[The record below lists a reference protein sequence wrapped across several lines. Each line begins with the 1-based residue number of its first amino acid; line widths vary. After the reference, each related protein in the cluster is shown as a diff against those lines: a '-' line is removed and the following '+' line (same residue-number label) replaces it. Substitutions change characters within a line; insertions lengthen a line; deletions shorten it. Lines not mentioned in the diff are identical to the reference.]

1 MAETILNKSS
11 NEQFKDDY
19 TRYALYTTYKR
30 VLSDMRDGLKPVQ
43 RRILWTM
50 FHDTK
55 AVTHTVKSAAV
66 VGDVMKLYHPH
77 GNCLGGLTQVYT
89 ADGNITDIES
99 VYKSGVKELE
109 VKAFDP
115 VSRKVVTAKATH
127 FRIGTYADKIYKIT
141 ATNGFSIQCTANHP
155 ILMNYFQWKNAED
168 VTGTDYFVQY
178 SINGFRSTLKVDTI
192 EVIELKEKIPMYD
205 FTVSGYENML
215 IPISNDHFVC
225 VHNSGIYGTIKPM
238 TNWFESKVPMVDNQG
253 SFGNLEGDPASAE
266 RYTECKLSKF
276 ALECVIGELANTA
289 KAVDWL
295 DNYSNTCME
304 PEYLP
309 VKVPLLLVE
318 GSLGIG
324 VGLRADIP
332 AHNLGEVIDAT
343 IYLMHNP
350 DGNVALVP
358 DHCMACEIY
367 DCDWEKIAKTG
378 FGHYKIRGKIDIETY
393 KGKTALV
400 IKSLPDM
407 TFLDTIREKLEDLV
421 DKKKIIQIENMYDEC
436 TPDTMRFVIV
446 LKNGADPNYV
456 REVIYK
462 NTKVEQTLRIN
473 METLYKFRPMR
484 MSYKSYLLSFID
496 MRKLTK
502 FRVYSNV
509 LQDIQTKIH
518 ERDAYIKVLESGEID
533 NIIAMIRKQKKTD
546 DSILIDYL
554 IKKLKITDLQAR
566 YIINADLRRLS
577 IGYLNKY
584 KAEAV
589 ELEKQRKY
597 YMDLIVD
604 EKRIEAEIEAELLDI
619 KARYGKPRMCKLIK
633 GTDDLD
639 IPKGEMVIAVTE
651 KNFVRKVPGGT
662 AIGSF
667 RNDSVKSM
675 IKIDNTDSIMIFDE
689 QGRVFK
695 LPVHK
700 IPFTDRQSNGTDIR
714 FLVKGLTANI
724 NCIIPESV
732 IKELAKKGTHNNK
745 HYLISITRSGLYK
758 RMDLDDF
765 INVPPSGLLYAKLDQ
780 PDFIKDI
787 IIAHSN
793 FNIII
798 YSDKKAVS
806 VNVNDIP
813 YLKRNTKGSR
823 SIYNADVVDGL
834 CVIDQ
839 TKSDIIVIT
848 ESGKLNR
855 IPIMSLPINPNKK
868 GFNVIKLSS
877 GDKINSIVSGNDS
890 NVICIKTL
898 KSYYEI
904 PVAQLH
910 VGSSVSGGEKLIA
923 MKADQMIRCWIK

>member
-77 GNCLGGLTQVYT
+77 GNCIYPNTKLYT
-89 ADGNITDIES
+89 VDGNITDIES

-109 VKAFDP
+109 IKAFDP

-178 SINGFRSTLKVDTI
+178 NINGFRSTLKVDTI

-215 IPISNDHFVC
+215 IPIGDDHFVC
-225 VHNSGIYGTIKPM
+225 IHNSGIYGTIKPM

-276 ALECVIGELANTA
+276 ALECVIGELANTT

-367 DCDWEKIAKTG
+367 DCDWEKISKTG

-639 IPKGEMVIAVTE
+639 IPKGEMTIAVTE

-662 AIGSF
+662 AIGNF

-855 IPIMSLPINPNKK
+855 IPIMSLPINSNKK

>member
-77 GNCLGGLTQVYT
+77 GNCLGGLTQIYT
-89 ADGNITDIES
+89 VDGNITDIES

-109 VKAFDP
+109 IKAFDP

-141 ATNGFSIQCTANHP
+141 AINGFSIQCTANHP

-168 VTGTDYFVQY
+168 VTETDYFVQY
-178 SINGFRSTLKVDTI
+178 NINGFRSTLKVDTI
-192 EVIELKEKIPMYD
+192 EVVELKEKIPMYD

-215 IPISNDHFVC
+215 IPIGDDHFVC
-225 VHNSGIYGTIKPM
+225 IHNSGIYGTIKPM

-276 ALECVIGELANTA
+276 ALECVIGELANTT

-367 DCDWEKIAKTG
+367 DCDWEKISKTG

-533 NIIAMIRKQKKTD
+533 NIIAIIRKQKKTD

-639 IPKGEMVIAVTE
+639 IPKGEMTIAVTE

-855 IPIMSLPINPNKK
+855 IPIMSLPINFNKK

>member
-109 VKAFDP
+109 IKAFDP

-155 ILMNYFQWKNAED
+155 ILMNYFQWKNAKD

-215 IPISNDHFVC
+215 IPIGDDHFVC

-276 ALECVIGELANTA
+276 ALECVIGELANTD

-367 DCDWEKIAKTG
+367 DCDWEKISKTG

-639 IPKGEMVIAVTE
+639 IPKGEMTIAVTE

>member
-55 AVTHTVKSAAV
+55 AVAHTVKSAAV

-89 ADGNITDIES
+89 VDGNITDIES
-99 VYKSGVKELE
+99 VYKSGVKELGI
-109 VKAFDP
+109 KAFDP

-215 IPISNDHFVC
+215 IPIGDDHFVC

-276 ALECVIGELANTA
+276 ALECVIGELANTT

-309 VKVPLLLVE
+309 VKVPLLLIE

-502 FRVYSNV
+502 FRVYSNI

-619 KARYGKPRMCKLIK
+619 KTRYGKPRMCKLIK

-662 AIGSF
+662 AIGNF

>member
-89 ADGNITDIES
+89 VDGNITDIES

-109 VKAFDP
+109 IKAFDP

-215 IPISNDHFVC
+215 IPIGDDHFVC

-276 ALECVIGELANTA
+276 ALECVIGELANTT

-367 DCDWEKIAKTG
+367 DCDWEKISKTG

-868 GFNVIKLSS
+868 GFNVIKLSN

-890 NVICIKTL
+890 NIICIKTL
-898 KSYYEI
+898 KNYYEI

>member
-77 GNCLGGLTQVYT
+77 GNCLGPLTQIYT
-89 ADGNITDIES
+89 VDGNITDIES

-109 VKAFDP
+109 IKAFDP

-168 VTGTDYFVQY
+168 VTETDYFVQY
-178 SINGFRSTLKVDTI
+178 NINGFRSTLKVDTI
-192 EVIELKEKIPMYD
+192 EVIKLKEKIPMYD

-215 IPISNDHFVC
+215 IPIGDDHFVC
-225 VHNSGIYGTIKPM
+225 IHNSGIYGTIKPM

-276 ALECVIGELANTA
+276 ALECVIGELANTT

-367 DCDWEKIAKTG
+367 DCDWEKISKTG

-546 DSILIDYL
+546 DSILIEYL

-639 IPKGEMVIAVTE
+639 IPKGEMTIAVTE

-855 IPIMSLPINPNKK
+855 IPIMSLPINSNKK

>member
-1 MAETILNKSS
+1 MAETILSVPAG
-11 NEQFKDDY
+11 EQFAGDY

-55 AVTHTVKSAAV
+55 AVSHTVKSAAV

-77 GNCLGGLTQVYT
+77 GNCLRGSTEVYCLNNTTMTIEDIYNSGIQKLDILAVDPMTGGVIP
-89 ADGNITDIES
+89 A
-99 VYKSGVKELE
+99 V
-109 VKAFDP
+109 
-115 VSRKVVTAKATH
+115 ATN
-127 FRIGTYADKIYKIT
+127 FRIGTYTDKVYGIHLSNGNAIYST
-141 ATNGFSIQCTANHP
+141 EEHPFMTANRKWKYAKDLKSGDELFTSTKHAVLNDS
-155 ILMNYFQWKNAED
+155 IKVNYVECIDENHC
-168 VTGTDYFVQY
+168 
-178 SINGFRSTLKVDTI
+178 
-192 EVIELKEKIPMYD
+192 PMYD
-205 FTVSGYENML
+205 FTVSGLENMM
-215 IPISNDHFVC
+215 IPVDDGIFIC

-238 TNWFESKVPMVDNQG
+238 TNWFESKVPLVDNQG

-266 RYTECKLSKF
+266 RYTECRLSKF
-276 ALECVIGELANTA
+276 ALECVIGELANTN

-295 DNYSNTCME
+295 DNYSNTCLE

-350 DGNVALVP
+350 EGNVALVP

-367 DCDWEKIAKTG
+367 DTDWEKIAKTG
-378 FGHYKIRGKIDIETY
+378 FGHYKIRGKIDIENY

-407 TFLDTIREKLEDLV
+407 TFLDTIREKIEDLV
-421 DKKKIIQIENMYDEC
+421 EKKKIIQIDNMYDEC
-436 TPDTMRFVIV
+436 TPDVMRFVIV

-473 METLYKFRPMR
+473 METLYKFKPMR

-533 NIIAMIRKQKKTD
+533 NIINMIKKQKTTD

-554 IKKLKITDLQAR
+554 IKKLKITDLQAK
-566 YIINADLRRLS
+566 YIINADLRKLS

-589 ELEKQRKY
+589 ELEKQRQY
-597 YMDLIVD
+597 YMALIVD
-604 EKRIEAEIEAELLDI
+604 DKRIEAEIEQELLDI
-619 KARYGKPRMCKLIK
+619 KAKYAKPRMCKLIK

-639 IPKGEMVIAVTE
+639 IPKGEMTIAVTE
-651 KNFVRKVPGGT
+651 KNFIRKVPGGT

-689 QGRVFK
+689 QGRVYK

-745 HYLISITRSGLYK
+745 HYLISITRNGLYK

-793 FNIII
+793 FNIIV

-823 SIYNADVVDGL
+823 SIYNAETVDGL

-839 TKSDIIVIT
+839 TKSDIIVVT
-848 ESGKLNR
+848 ESGKINR
-855 IPIMSLPINPNKK
+855 IPIMNLPITSNKK
-868 GFNVIKLSS
+868 GFNVIKLTS

-890 NVICIKTL
+890 NIVCIKTL
-898 KSYYEI
+898 KNYIEI
-904 PVAQLH
+904 PVSQLQ
-910 VGSSVSGGEKLIA
+910 VGSSISGGEKLIA
-923 MKADQMIRCWIK
+923 MKSDQMIRCWIK

>member
-77 GNCLGGLTQVYT
+77 GNCIYPNTKLYT
-89 ADGNITDIES
+89 VDGNIIDIES

-109 VKAFDP
+109 IKAFDT

-168 VTGTDYFVQY
+168 VTETDYFVQY
-178 SINGFRSTLKVDTI
+178 NINGFRSTLKVDTI

-215 IPISNDHFVC
+215 IPIGDDHFVC
-225 VHNSGIYGTIKPM
+225 IHNSGIYGTIKPM

-276 ALECVIGELANTA
+276 ALECVIGELANTT

-343 IYLMHNP
+343 IYLMHNS

-367 DCDWEKIAKTG
+367 DCDWEKISKTG

-662 AIGSF
+662 AIGNF

-855 IPIMSLPINPNKK
+855 IPTMSLPINPNKK

-890 NVICIKTL
+890 NIICIKTL

>member
-1 MAETILNKSS
+1 MAETILTVPAG
-11 NEQFKDDY
+11 EQFAGDY

-66 VGDVMKLYHPH
+66 IGDVMKLYHPH
-77 GNCLGGLTQVYT
+77 GDQGAYN
-89 ADGNITDIES
+89 
-99 VYKSGVKELE
+99 
-109 VKAFDP
+109 
-115 VSRKVVTAKATH
+115 
-127 FRIGTYADKIYKIT
+127 
-141 ATNGFSIQCTANHP
+141 
-155 ILMNYFQWKNAED
+155 
-168 VTGTDYFVQY
+168 
-178 SINGFRSTLKVDTI
+178 
-192 EVIELKEKIPMYD
+192 
-205 FTVSGYENML
+205 
-215 IPISNDHFVC
+215 
-225 VHNSGIYGTIKPM
+225 TIKPM
-238 TNWFESKVPMVDNQG
+238 TNWFESKVPLIDNQG
-253 SFGNLEGDPASAE
+253 SFGNLEGDPASAP

-276 ALECVIGELANTA
+276 ALECVIGELASTS

-295 DNYSNTCME
+295 NNYSNTCLE

-332 AHNLGEVIDAT
+332 AHNLGEVIDAA

-350 DGNVALVP
+350 EGNVALVP

-367 DCDWEKIAKTG
+367 DTDWEKISKTG
-378 FGHYKIRGKIDIETY
+378 FGHYKIRGKIDIENY

-407 TFLDTIREKLEDLV
+407 TFLDTIREKIEDLV
-421 DKKKIIQIENMYDEC
+421 EKKKIIQIDNMYDEC
-436 TPDTMRFVIV
+436 TPDIMRFVIV
-446 LKNGADPNYV
+446 LKNGADPNYI
-456 REVIYK
+456 RDVIYK
-462 NTKVEQTLRIN
+462 NTKVEQTIRIN
-473 METLYKFRPMR
+473 LETLYKFKPMR

-533 NIIAMIRKQKKTD
+533 NIINMIKKQKTTD

-554 IKKLKITDLQAR
+554 IKKLKITDLQAK
-566 YIINADLRRLS
+566 YIINADLRKLS

-589 ELEKQRKY
+589 ELEKQRQY
-597 YMDLIVD
+597 YMALIVD
-604 EKRIEAEIEAELLDI
+604 DKRIEAEIEQELLDI
-619 KARYGKPRMCKLIK
+619 KAKYAKPRMCKLIK

-639 IPKGEMVIAVTE
+639 IPKGEMTIAVTE
-651 KNFVRKVPGGT
+651 KNFIRKVPGGT

-667 RNDSVKSM
+667 RNDSVKCM

-689 QGRVFK
+689 QGRVYK

-745 HYLISITRSGLYK
+745 HYLISITRNGLYK

-793 FNIII
+793 FNIIV

-823 SIYNADVVDGL
+823 SIYNAETVDGL

-839 TKSDIIVIT
+839 TKSDIIVVT
-848 ESGKLNR
+848 ESGKINR
-855 IPIMSLPINPNKK
+855 IPIMNLPITSNKK
-868 GFNVIKLSS
+868 GFNVIKLTS
-877 GDKINSIVSGNDS
+877 GDKINSIVSGNNS
-890 NVICIKTL
+890 NIVCIKTL
-898 KSYYEI
+898 KNYIEI
-904 PVAQLH
+904 PVSQLQ
-910 VGSSVSGGEKLIA
+910 VGSSISGGEKLIA
-923 MKADQMIRCWIK
+923 MKSDQMIRCWIK

>member
-43 RRILWTM
+43 RRILWAM

-66 VGDVMKLYHPH
+66 VGDVMKLYHGH
-77 GNCLGGLTQVYT
+77 G
-89 ADGNITDIES
+89 
-99 VYKSGVKELE
+99 
-109 VKAFDP
+109 
-115 VSRKVVTAKATH
+115 
-127 FRIGTYADKIYKIT
+127 
-141 ATNGFSIQCTANHP
+141 
-155 ILMNYFQWKNAED
+155 D
-168 VTGTDYFVQY
+168 V
-178 SINGFRSTLKVDTI
+178 
-192 EVIELKEKIPMYD
+192 
-205 FTVSGYENML
+205 
-215 IPISNDHFVC
+215 
-225 VHNSGIYGTIKPM
+225 GIYGTIKPM
-238 TNWFESKVPMVDNQG
+238 TNWFESKVPLVDNQG
-253 SFGNLEGDPASAE
+253 SFGNLEGDPASAP

-276 ALECVIGELANTA
+276 ALECVIGELANTT

-295 DNYSNTCME
+295 NNYSNTCLE

-309 VKVPLLLVE
+309 VKVPLLLIE

-332 AHNLGEVIDAT
+332 AHNLGEVIDAA

-350 DGNVALVP
+350 DGNIALVP

-378 FGHYKIRGKIDIETY
+378 FGHYKIRGKIDIENY

-407 TFLDTIREKLEDLV
+407 TFLDTIREKLEELV
-421 DKKKIIQIENMYDEC
+421 EKKKIIQIENMYDEC

-462 NTKVEQTLRIN
+462 NTKVEQTVRIN

-546 DSILIDYL
+546 DYILIDYL

-639 IPKGEMVIAVTE
+639 IPKGEMTIAVTE

>member
-1 MAETILNKSS
+1 MAETILTVPAG
-11 NEQFKDDY
+11 EQFAGDY

-66 VGDVMKLYHPH
+66 IGDVMKLYHPH
-77 GNCLGGLTQVYT
+77 GDQGAYN
-89 ADGNITDIES
+89 
-99 VYKSGVKELE
+99 
-109 VKAFDP
+109 
-115 VSRKVVTAKATH
+115 
-127 FRIGTYADKIYKIT
+127 
-141 ATNGFSIQCTANHP
+141 
-155 ILMNYFQWKNAED
+155 
-168 VTGTDYFVQY
+168 
-178 SINGFRSTLKVDTI
+178 
-192 EVIELKEKIPMYD
+192 
-205 FTVSGYENML
+205 
-215 IPISNDHFVC
+215 
-225 VHNSGIYGTIKPM
+225 TIKPM
-238 TNWFESKVPMVDNQG
+238 TNWFESKVPLIDNQG
-253 SFGNLEGDPASAE
+253 SFGNLEGDPASAP

-276 ALECVIGELANTA
+276 ALECVIGELASTS

-295 DNYSNTCME
+295 NNYSNTCLE

-332 AHNLGEVIDAT
+332 AHNLGEVIDAA

-350 DGNVALVP
+350 EGNVALVP

-367 DCDWEKIAKTG
+367 DTDWEKISKTG
-378 FGHYKIRGKIDIETY
+378 FGHYKIRGKIDIENY

-407 TFLDTIREKLEDLV
+407 TFLDTIREKIEDLV
-421 DKKKIIQIENMYDEC
+421 EKKKIIQIDNMYDEC
-436 TPDTMRFVIV
+436 TPDIMRFVIV

-456 REVIYK
+456 RDVIYK
-462 NTKVEQTLRIN
+462 NTKVEQTIRIN
-473 METLYKFRPMR
+473 LETLYKFKPMR

-533 NIIAMIRKQKKTD
+533 NIINMIKKQKTTD

-554 IKKLKITDLQAR
+554 IKKLKITDLQAK
-566 YIINADLRRLS
+566 YIINADLRKLS

-589 ELEKQRKY
+589 ELEKQRQH
-597 YMDLIVD
+597 YMALIVD
-604 EKRIEAEIEAELLDI
+604 DKRIEAEIEQELLDI
-619 KARYGKPRMCKLIK
+619 KAKYAKPRMCKLIK
-633 GTDDLD
+633 GTDDPD
-639 IPKGEMVIAVTE
+639 IPKGEMTIAVTE
-651 KNFVRKVPGGT
+651 KNFIRKVPGGT

-667 RNDSVKSM
+667 RNDSVKCM

-689 QGRVFK
+689 QGRVYR

-745 HYLISITRSGLYK
+745 HYLISITRNGLYK

-793 FNIII
+793 FNIIV

-823 SIYNADVVDGL
+823 SIYNAETVDGL

-839 TKSDIIVIT
+839 TKSDIIVVT
-848 ESGKLNR
+848 ESGKINR
-855 IPIMSLPINPNKK
+855 IPIMNLPITSNKK
-868 GFNVIKLSS
+868 GFNVIKLTS
-877 GDKINSIVSGNDS
+877 GDKINSIVSGNNS
-890 NVICIKTL
+890 NIVCIKTL
-898 KSYYEI
+898 KNYIEI
-904 PVAQLH
+904 PVSQLQ
-910 VGSSVSGGEKLIA
+910 VGSSISGGEKLIA
-923 MKADQMIRCWIK
+923 MKSDQMIRCWIK

>member
-77 GNCLGGLTQVYT
+77 GNCLGPLTQIYT
-89 ADGNITDIES
+89 VDGNITDIES

-109 VKAFDP
+109 IKAFDP
-115 VSRKVVTAKATH
+115 VSRKVVTARATH

-141 ATNGFSIQCTANHP
+141 ATNGFSIRCTANHP

-178 SINGFRSTLKVDTI
+178 NINGFRSTLKVDTI

-215 IPISNDHFVC
+215 IPIGDDHFVC

-276 ALECVIGELANTA
+276 ALECVIGELANTT

-367 DCDWEKIAKTG
+367 DCDWEKISKTG

-546 DSILIDYL
+546 DSILIEYL

-639 IPKGEMVIAVTE
+639 IPKGEMTIAVTE

-890 NVICIKTL
+890 NIICIKTL

>member
-77 GNCLGGLTQVYT
+77 GNCIGGLTKIYT
-89 ADGNITDIES
+89 VDGNITDIES

-109 VKAFDP
+109 IKAFDP
-115 VSRKVVTAKATH
+115 VSRNVVTAKATH

-215 IPISNDHFVC
+215 IPIGNDHFVC

-367 DCDWEKIAKTG
+367 DCDWEKISKTG

-667 RNDSVKSM
+667 RHDSVKSM
-675 IKIDNTDSIMIFDE
+675 IKIDHTDSIMIFDE

-700 IPFTDRQSNGTDIR
+700 IPIDS
-714 FLVKGLTANI
+714 LM
-724 NCIIPESV
+724 
-732 IKELAKKGTHNNK
+732 EL
-745 HYLISITRSGLYK
+745 I
-758 RMDLDDF
+758 LD
-765 INVPPSGLLYAKLDQ
+765 
-780 PDFIKDI
+780 
-787 IIAHSN
+787 
-793 FNIII
+793 
-798 YSDKKAVS
+798 
-806 VNVNDIP
+806 
-813 YLKRNTKGSR
+813 
-823 SIYNADVVDGL
+823 
-834 CVIDQ
+834 
-839 TKSDIIVIT
+839 
-848 ESGKLNR
+848 
-855 IPIMSLPINPNKK
+855 SL
-868 GFNVIKLSS
+868 
-877 GDKINSIVSGNDS
+877 
-890 NVICIKTL
+890 
-898 KSYYEI
+898 
-904 PVAQLH
+904 
-910 VGSSVSGGEKLIA
+910 
-923 MKADQMIRCWIK
+923 

>member
-1 MAETILNKSS
+1 MAETILTVPAG
-11 NEQFKDDY
+11 EQFAGDY

-66 VGDVMKLYHPH
+66 IGDVMKLYHPH
-77 GNCLGGLTQVYT
+77 GDQGAYN
-89 ADGNITDIES
+89 
-99 VYKSGVKELE
+99 
-109 VKAFDP
+109 
-115 VSRKVVTAKATH
+115 
-127 FRIGTYADKIYKIT
+127 
-141 ATNGFSIQCTANHP
+141 
-155 ILMNYFQWKNAED
+155 
-168 VTGTDYFVQY
+168 
-178 SINGFRSTLKVDTI
+178 
-192 EVIELKEKIPMYD
+192 
-205 FTVSGYENML
+205 
-215 IPISNDHFVC
+215 
-225 VHNSGIYGTIKPM
+225 TIKPM
-238 TNWFESKVPMVDNQG
+238 TNWFESKVPLIDNQG
-253 SFGNLEGDPASAE
+253 SFGNLEGDPASAP

-276 ALECVIGELANTA
+276 ALECVIGELASTS

-295 DNYSNTCME
+295 NNYSNTCLE

-332 AHNLGEVIDAT
+332 AHNLGEVIDAA

-350 DGNVALVP
+350 EGNVALVP

-367 DCDWEKIAKTG
+367 DTDWEKISKTG
-378 FGHYKIRGKIDIETY
+378 FGHYKIRGKIDIENY

-407 TFLDTIREKLEDLV
+407 TFLDTIREKIEDLV
-421 DKKKIIQIENMYDEC
+421 EKKKIIQIDNMYDEC
-436 TPDTMRFVIV
+436 TPDIMRFVIV

-456 REVIYK
+456 RDVIYK
-462 NTKVEQTLRIN
+462 NTKVEQTIRIN
-473 METLYKFRPMR
+473 LETLYKFKPMR

-533 NIIAMIRKQKKTD
+533 NIINMIKKQKTTD

-554 IKKLKITDLQAR
+554 IKKLKITDLQAK
-566 YIINADLRRLS
+566 YIINADLRKLS

-589 ELEKQRKY
+589 ELEKQRQY
-597 YMDLIVD
+597 YMALIVD
-604 EKRIEAEIEAELLDI
+604 DKRIEAEIEQELLDI
-619 KARYGKPRMCKLIK
+619 KAKYAKPRMCKLIK

-639 IPKGEMVIAVTE
+639 IPKGEMTIAVTE
-651 KNFVRKVPGGT
+651 KNFIRKVPGGT

-667 RNDSVKSM
+667 RNDSVKCM

-689 QGRVFK
+689 QGRVYK

-745 HYLISITRSGLYK
+745 HYLISITRNGLYK

-793 FNIII
+793 FNIIV

-823 SIYNADVVDGL
+823 SIYNAETVDGL

-839 TKSDIIVIT
+839 TKSDIIVVT
-848 ESGKLNR
+848 ESGKINR
-855 IPIMSLPINPNKK
+855 ILIMNLPITSNKK
-868 GFNVIKLSS
+868 GFNVIKLTS
-877 GDKINSIVSGNDS
+877 GDKINSIVSGNNS
-890 NVICIKTL
+890 NIVCIKTL
-898 KSYYEI
+898 KNYIEI
-904 PVAQLH
+904 PVSQLQ
-910 VGSSVSGGEKLIA
+910 VGSSISGGEKLIA
-923 MKADQMIRCWIK
+923 MKSDQMIRCWIK

>member
-1 MAETILNKSS
+1 MAETILTVPAG
-11 NEQFKDDY
+11 EQFAGDY

-66 VGDVMKLYHPH
+66 IGDVMKLYHPH
-77 GNCLGGLTQVYT
+77 GDQGAYN
-89 ADGNITDIES
+89 
-99 VYKSGVKELE
+99 
-109 VKAFDP
+109 
-115 VSRKVVTAKATH
+115 
-127 FRIGTYADKIYKIT
+127 
-141 ATNGFSIQCTANHP
+141 
-155 ILMNYFQWKNAED
+155 
-168 VTGTDYFVQY
+168 
-178 SINGFRSTLKVDTI
+178 
-192 EVIELKEKIPMYD
+192 
-205 FTVSGYENML
+205 
-215 IPISNDHFVC
+215 
-225 VHNSGIYGTIKPM
+225 TIKPM
-238 TNWFESKVPMVDNQG
+238 TNWFESKVPLIDNQG
-253 SFGNLEGDPASAE
+253 SFGNLEGDPASAP

-276 ALECVIGELANTA
+276 ALECVIGELASTS

-295 DNYSNTCME
+295 NNYSNTCLE

-332 AHNLGEVIDAT
+332 AHNLGEVIDAA

-350 DGNVALVP
+350 EGNVALVP

-367 DCDWEKIAKTG
+367 DTDWEKISKTG
-378 FGHYKIRGKIDIETY
+378 FGHYKIRGKIDIENY

-407 TFLDTIREKLEDLV
+407 TFLDTIREKIEDLV
-421 DKKKIIQIENMYDEC
+421 EKKKIIQIDNMYDEC
-436 TPDTMRFVIV
+436 TPDIMRFVIV

-456 REVIYK
+456 RDVIYK
-462 NTKVEQTLRIN
+462 NTKVEQTIRIN
-473 METLYKFRPMR
+473 LETLYKFKPMR

-533 NIIAMIRKQKKTD
+533 NIINMIKKQKTTD

-554 IKKLKITDLQAR
+554 IKKLKITDLQAK
-566 YIINADLRRLS
+566 YIINADLRKLS

-589 ELEKQRKY
+589 ELEKQRQY
-597 YMDLIVD
+597 YMALIVD
-604 EKRIEAEIEAELLDI
+604 DKRIEAEIEQELLDI
-619 KARYGKPRMCKLIK
+619 KAKYAKPRMCKLIK

-639 IPKGEMVIAVTE
+639 IPKGEMTIAVTE
-651 KNFVRKVPGGT
+651 KNFIRKVPGGT

-667 RNDSVKSM
+667 RNDSVKCM

-689 QGRVFK
+689 QGRVYK

-745 HYLISITRSGLYK
+745 HYLISITRNGLYK

-793 FNIII
+793 FNIIV

-823 SIYNADVVDGL
+823 SIYNAETVDGL

-839 TKSDIIVIT
+839 TKSDIIVVT
-848 ESGKLNR
+848 ESGKINR
-855 IPIMSLPINPNKK
+855 IPIMNLPITSNKK
-868 GFNVIKLSS
+868 GFNVIKLTS
-877 GDKINSIVSGNDS
+877 GDKINSIVSGNNS
-890 NVICIKTL
+890 NIVCIKTL
-898 KSYYEI
+898 KNYIEI
-904 PVAQLH
+904 PVSQLQM
-910 VGSSVSGGEKLIA
+910 GSSISGGEKLIA
-923 MKADQMIRCWIK
+923 MKSDQMIRCWIK

>member
-1 MAETILNKSS
+1 MAETILTVPAG
-11 NEQFKDDY
+11 EQFAGDY

-66 VGDVMKLYHPH
+66 IGDVMKLYHPH
-77 GNCLGGLTQVYT
+77 GDQGAYN
-89 ADGNITDIES
+89 
-99 VYKSGVKELE
+99 
-109 VKAFDP
+109 
-115 VSRKVVTAKATH
+115 
-127 FRIGTYADKIYKIT
+127 
-141 ATNGFSIQCTANHP
+141 
-155 ILMNYFQWKNAED
+155 
-168 VTGTDYFVQY
+168 
-178 SINGFRSTLKVDTI
+178 
-192 EVIELKEKIPMYD
+192 
-205 FTVSGYENML
+205 
-215 IPISNDHFVC
+215 
-225 VHNSGIYGTIKPM
+225 TIKPM
-238 TNWFESKVPMVDNQG
+238 TNWFESKVPLIDNQG
-253 SFGNLEGDPASAE
+253 SFGNLEGDPASAP

-276 ALECVIGELANTA
+276 ALECVIGELASTS

-295 DNYSNTCME
+295 NNYSNTCLE

-350 DGNVALVP
+350 EGNVALVP

-367 DCDWEKIAKTG
+367 DTDWEKISKTG
-378 FGHYKIRGKIDIETY
+378 FGHYKIRGKIDIENY
-393 KGKTALV
+393 KGKTTLV

-407 TFLDTIREKLEDLV
+407 TFLDTIREKIEDLV
-421 DKKKIIQIENMYDEC
+421 EKKKIIQIDNMYDEC
-436 TPDTMRFVIV
+436 TPDIMRFVIV

-456 REVIYK
+456 RDVIYK
-462 NTKVEQTLRIN
+462 NTKVEQTIRIN
-473 METLYKFRPMR
+473 LETLYKFKPMR

-533 NIIAMIRKQKKTD
+533 NIINMIKKQKTTD

-554 IKKLKITDLQAR
+554 IKKLKITDLQAK
-566 YIINADLRRLS
+566 YIINADLRKLS

-589 ELEKQRKY
+589 ELEKQRQH
-597 YMDLIVD
+597 YMALIVD
-604 EKRIEAEIEAELLDI
+604 DKRIEAEIEQELLDI
-619 KARYGKPRMCKLIK
+619 KAKYAKPRMCKLIK
-633 GTDDLD
+633 GTDDPD
-639 IPKGEMVIAVTE
+639 IPKGEMTIAVTE
-651 KNFVRKVPGGT
+651 KNFIRKVPGGT

-667 RNDSVKSM
+667 RNDSVKCM

-689 QGRVFK
+689 QGRVYR

-745 HYLISITRSGLYK
+745 HYLISITRNGLYK

-793 FNIII
+793 FNIIV

-823 SIYNADVVDGL
+823 SIYNAETVDGL

-839 TKSDIIVIT
+839 TKSDIIVVT
-848 ESGKLNR
+848 ESGKINR
-855 IPIMSLPINPNKK
+855 IPIMNLPITSNKK
-868 GFNVIKLSS
+868 GFNVIKLTS
-877 GDKINSIVSGNDS
+877 GDKINSIVSGNNS
-890 NVICIKTL
+890 NIVCIKTL
-898 KSYYEI
+898 KNYIEI
-904 PVAQLH
+904 PVSQLQ
-910 VGSSVSGGEKLIA
+910 VGSSISGGEKLIA
-923 MKADQMIRCWIK
+923 MKSDQMIRCWIK

>member
-77 GNCLGGLTQVYT
+77 GNCLRGLTQVYT
-89 ADGNITDIES
+89 VDGNITDIES

-109 VKAFDP
+109 IKAFDP

-127 FRIGTYADKIYKIT
+127 FRIGTYADKIYKII

-178 SINGFRSTLKVDTI
+178 NINGFRSTLKVDTI
-192 EVIELKEKIPMYD
+192 EIIELKEKIPMYD

-215 IPISNDHFVC
+215 IPIGDDHFVC

-276 ALECVIGELANTA
+276 ALECVIGELANTT

-367 DCDWEKIAKTG
+367 DCDWEKISKTG

-639 IPKGEMVIAVTE
+639 IPKGEMTIAVTE

-662 AIGSF
+662 AIGNF

>member
-55 AVTHTVKSAAV
+55 AVAHTVKSAAV

-89 ADGNITDIES
+89 VDGNITDIES

-109 VKAFDP
+109 IKAFDP

-178 SINGFRSTLKVDTI
+178 SVDGFRSTLKVDTI

-215 IPISNDHFVC
+215 IPIGDDHFVC

-276 ALECVIGELANTA
+276 ALECVIGELANTT

-350 DGNVALVP
+350 DENVALVP

-367 DCDWEKIAKTG
+367 DCDWEKISKTG

-619 KARYGKPRMCKLIK
+619 KVRYGKPRMCKLIK

-639 IPKGEMVIAVTE
+639 IPKGEMTIAVTE

-662 AIGSF
+662 AIGNF

-855 IPIMSLPINPNKK
+855 IPIISLPINPNKK

>member
-215 IPISNDHFVC
+215 IPIGNDHFVC